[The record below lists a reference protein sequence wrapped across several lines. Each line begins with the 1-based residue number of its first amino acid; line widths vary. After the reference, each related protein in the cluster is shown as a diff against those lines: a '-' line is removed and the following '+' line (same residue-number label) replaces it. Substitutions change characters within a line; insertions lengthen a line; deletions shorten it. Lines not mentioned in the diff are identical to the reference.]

1 MCARRANCHPSFV
14 TRRSGLFVVPYP
26 DEVAR
31 RACGFPGNVEPSV
44 ASEQLVSQIVAAQE
58 IHQPLE
64 LLWVFRT
71 DVGSLTLQVL
81 GVAYATYLAVHGLVT
96 IARVDDDGTNHLA
109 GRFQQMAAAVC
120 QVAYDLHCGDV
131 ARVPVQAEKF
141 TEHEMRGKSDVVH
154 GVTGFYVC

>member
-1 MCARRANCHPSFV
+1 M
-14 TRRSGLFVVPYP
+14 SGLGSGGPRY
-26 DEVAR
+26 
-31 RACGFPGNVEPSV
+31 VEPAV
-44 ASEQLVSQIVAAQE
+44 ASEQLVGIGVGLEQR
-58 IHQPLE
+58 HQPLE

-109 GRFQQMAAAVC
+109 GRFQQMEATVC